1 VSKPTPDQHGAYA
14 RLTTHSHIRD
24 GPRVQNGWLGPRAIA
39 RIALPERKCVQP
51 RLNNWNP
58 CCVSSSVICLL
69 RADCVIRSRCAARVK
84 FSSSAKITTEYKCRT
99 STWGSIG
106 LKPSG
111 HEYLEFPELPHIY
124 IRNLRTEKSMNKNFW
139 SVYGFYSHQKEVV
152 CLDAPDFSM
161 AGYSHGS
168 AGVS

>member
-1 VSKPTPDQHGAYA
+1 LPSRNQA
-14 RLTTHSHIRD
+14 RQGRLLTFDGNKTRKQTKSSCSYFFLSAGSLYRCGVTLEIPSIRAPQ
-24 GPRVQNGWLGPRAIA
+24 GFEPM
-39 RIALPERKCVQP
+39 LPQ
-51 RLNNWNP
+51 
-58 CCVSSSVICLL
+58 
-69 RADCVIRSRCAARVK
+69 VIRSRCAARVK

-106 LKPSG
+106 LKPWG